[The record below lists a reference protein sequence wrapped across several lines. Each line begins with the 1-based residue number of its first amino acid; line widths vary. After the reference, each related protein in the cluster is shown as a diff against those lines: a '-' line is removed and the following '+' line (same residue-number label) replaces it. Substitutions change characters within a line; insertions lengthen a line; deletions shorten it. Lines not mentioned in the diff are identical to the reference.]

1 MHKKYISFKVNFKT
15 LVNSVHVNINNIFM
29 RCNYSFQNK
38 RNLGGERVLFILLQI
53 SLMSDITKH
62 IWFCIHCCDITYH
75 IATGKLHC
83 VLVRKWKS

>member
-38 RNLGGERVLFILLQI
+38 RNLGGESIIYIVANF
-53 SLMSDITKH
+53 SN
-62 IWFCIHCCDITYH
+62 
-75 IATGKLHC
+75 
-83 VLVRKWKS
+83 V